1 MAKASLLLC
10 DGLRKAA
17 NNLKQGKPYEW
28 GHMGNCNCG
37 HVAQVL
43 LNTSKDEIHR
53 AAMQKVGDWSEQA
66 LTYCETSGLEIDQL
80 IFGLFEKGLT
90 RQDMMNLEYL
100 KDPNVL
106 ANIPKEKLPLKN
118 NVKEDVILYLETW
131 AAMLEQELT
140 ESVSLES
147 ILCTNELATEI

>member
-37 HVAQVL
+37 HLAQVL

-53 AAMQKVGDWSEQA
+53 AAMEKIGDWSEQVN
-66 LTYCETSGLEIDQL
+66 TVCKTSGLEIDQL
-80 IFGLFEKGLT
+80 IFGLFEKGLS
-90 RQDMMNLEYL
+90 RQDIMNLEYL
-100 KDPNVL
+100 KDPNIL
-106 ANIPKEKLPLKN
+106 ANIPKEKLPLRN
-118 NVKEDVILYLETW
+118 NIREDVILYLETW
-131 AAMLEQELT
+131 AAMLERELT
-140 ESVSLES
+140 ENVSLES
-147 ILCTNELATEI
+147 ILCAHESSVRI